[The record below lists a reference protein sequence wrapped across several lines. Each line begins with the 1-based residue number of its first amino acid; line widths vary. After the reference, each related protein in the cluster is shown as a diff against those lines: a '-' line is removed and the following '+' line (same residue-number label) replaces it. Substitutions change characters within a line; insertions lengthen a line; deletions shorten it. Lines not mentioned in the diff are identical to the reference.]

1 MPKIA
6 VIQLCS
12 TPEKEYNYAR
22 TEYYV
27 AQAANAGAQL
37 VALPENWAYI
47 GPEEAKQGAAEPEDG
62 PSLTLLSHL
71 ARTYKI
77 WILGGTVLKVSGS
90 SKDGRPTNHC
100 TVWDDQGIC
109 RAGYDKIHLFD
120 AAIPGGAVFQE
131 SKRIQ
136 PGLQPVVVDTP
147 VGCLGL
153 SVCYDL
159 RFGWLYR
166 AMAHAG
172 ATLFAVP
179 SAFTR
184 RTGPLHW
191 EPLLRAR
198 AIENLAYVVAPGQVG
213 EHCQGRRSY
222 GHSMVVE
229 PFGAVVARVVDEP
242 GMCFAEVDPER
253 LKRLRAQLPVQDHDR
268 FESSLGVKRT

>member
-1 MPKIA
+1 MSKIA
-6 VIQLCS
+6 VVQLCS
-12 TPEKEYNYAR
+12 TPDKSENYAR
-22 TEYYV
+22 VEYYV
-27 AQAANAGAQL
+27 AQAAQAGAQL

-47 GPEEAKQGAAEPEDG
+47 GPEEAKRGAAEPEDG
-62 PSLTLLSHL
+62 PSLSFLSRL
-71 ARTYKI
+71 ARRHQI
-77 WILGGTVLKVSGS
+77 WILGGTILKQSAS
-90 SKDGRPTNHC
+90 TQDDRPTNHC
-100 TVWDDQGIC
+100 TVWDDQGSC
-109 RAGYDKIHLFD
+109 RAAYDKIHLFD

-131 SKRIQ
+131 SQRIQ
-136 PGLQPVVVDTP
+136 PGTQPVVVETP
-147 VGCLGL
+147 VGDLGL

-166 AMAHAG
+166 AMANAG

-198 AIENLAYVVAPGQVG
+198 AIENLAYVLAPGQVG
-213 EHCQGRRSY
+213 EHCEGRRSY

-242 GMCFAEVDPER
+242 GLCLAEVDPER
-253 LKRLRAQLPVQDHDR
+253 LKRLRAQLPVQEHDR
-268 FESSLGVKRT
+268 FESCQGVKRT